1 MKFYLSQ
8 RQILKKNDRT
18 ARPNPFARIGTDNKS
33 NGTQSSA
40 PNTALS
46 AKEETADVDPLGQM
60 KSGMI
65 IKK

>member
-1 MKFYLSQ
+1 LSQ
-8 RQILKKNDRT
+8 QQILKKKNDRT
-18 ARPNPFARIGTDNKS
+18 ARPNPFARSGSDNKS

-46 AKEETADVDPLGQM
+46 AKEETADVDPLAQM